1 MDSASG
7 VRPGTRS
14 RGRKVCRT
22 GGLLAALGMAG
33 GMVAG
38 AGPIGSASAATC
50 GSAVPAGSNCTL
62 TGTLNVTGGTLSLV
76 SPGSLTWAA
85 AATGAD
91 QSVVDTQAA
100 DQQLTVNDATGTA
113 AGWHVTA
120 SATTFTN
127 GTHTLPN
134 TGTFLA
140 SGSLTS
146 ASATTAPSSACAT
159 GSTCTLPTNS
169 TTYPVAVTTAG
180 TAPPA
185 VTLYNAAA
193 NTGMGKIVLGG
204 SGAANP
210 LGWWLNVPS
219 NVFSGAYTSTVTM
232 SVVSAP

>member
-1 MDSASG
+1 M
-7 VRPGTRS
+7 
-14 RGRKVCRT
+14 
-22 GGLLAALGMAG
+22 
-33 GMVAG
+33 
-38 AGPIGSASAATC
+38 
-50 GSAVPAGSNCTL
+50 PAGSTCTL

-134 TGTFLA
+134 TGTFSA
-140 SGSLTS
+140 TGSLTS
-146 ASATTAPSSACAT
+146 VSATTAPSAACAT

-169 TTYPVAVTTAG
+169 TTYPVAVTTAA

-185 VTLYNAAA
+185 VTLYNSAAS
-193 NTGMGKIVLGG
+193 TGMGKIVLGG